1 MSSKD
6 ELDTAAKVAADRMK
20 SVTDAIAAVASGV
33 ADISVVQGYALE
45 LRDETNRMLA
55 LLGQSAVPA
64 AMREVIVREF
74 GAVEATWFYAVQVD
88 GTLKPTEQRDAAVA
102 LVKANA
108 QRWYDQQVGDLP
120 VGPFTYGTDIDGLIQ
135 P

>member
-6 ELDTAAKVAADRMK
+6 KIGTAAKAAADRMK
-20 SVTDAIAAVASGV
+20 QITDAIAAGGATTEVL
-33 ADISVVQGYALE
+33 QGYAQE

-55 LLGQSAVPA
+55 LLDQPAVPA
-64 AMREVIVREF
+64 AMRQVIVGEF

-88 GTLKPTEQRDAAVA
+88 GTLKPTEQRDTAIA
-102 LVKANA
+102 LVKAKA
-108 QRWYDQQVGDLP
+108 RGWYGQQVGDLP

>member
-6 ELDTAAKVAADRMK
+6 EIGTAATAAADRMK
-20 SVTDAIAAVASGV
+20 KITDAIAAGGATTEVL
-33 ADISVVQGYALE
+33 QGYAQE

-55 LLGQSAVPA
+55 LLDQPAVPE

-74 GAVEATWFYAVQVD
+74 GAVSEVRYFAVQVD
-88 GTLKPTEQRDAAVA
+88 AGLKPAEQRDAAVA
-102 LVKANA
+102 LVK
-108 QRWYDQQVGDLP
+108 VGGQEAYERRTGDPTSAP
-120 VGPFTYGTDIDGLIQ
+120 VMYGTDIDGLIQ

>member
-6 ELDTAAKVAADRMK
+6 EIGTAATAAADRMK
-20 SVTDAIAAVASGV
+20 KITDAIAAGGATSEVL
-33 ADISVVQGYALE
+33 QGYAQE

-55 LLGQSAVPA
+55 LLDQPAVPK

-88 GTLKPTEQRDAAVA
+88 GTLKPTEQRDTAVA
-102 LVKANA
+102 LVKAGG
-108 QRWYDQQVGDLP
+108 QDSYERRIGELMQ
-120 VGPFTYGTDIDGLIQ
+120 GPFMYGTDIDGLVQ

>member
-6 ELDTAAKVAADRMK
+6 EIGTAATVAADRMK
-20 SVTDAIAAVASGV
+20 KITDAIAAGGATTEVM
-33 ADISVVQGYALE
+33 QGYAQE

-55 LLGQSAVPA
+55 LLDQPAVPA
-64 AMREVIVREF
+64 AMREVIVRKF
-74 GAVEATWFYAVQVD
+74 GVVDATWFYAVQVD
-88 GTLKPTEQRDAAVA
+88 GTLKSTEQRDAAVA
-102 LVKANA
+102 LVKTGG
-108 QRWYDQQVGDLP
+108 QDLYEWRGGDLP

>member
-6 ELDTAAKVAADRMK
+6 EIGTAATAAADRMK
-20 SVTDAIAAVASGV
+20 KITDAIAANGATTEVL
-33 ADISVVQGYALE
+33 QGYAQE

-55 LLGQSAVPA
+55 LLDQPAVPE
-64 AMREVIVREF
+64 AMREVLVF
-74 GAVEATWFYAVQVD
+74 KYGVVDATWFYAVQVND
-88 GTLKPTEQRDAAVA
+88 KLKPTEQRDAAVA